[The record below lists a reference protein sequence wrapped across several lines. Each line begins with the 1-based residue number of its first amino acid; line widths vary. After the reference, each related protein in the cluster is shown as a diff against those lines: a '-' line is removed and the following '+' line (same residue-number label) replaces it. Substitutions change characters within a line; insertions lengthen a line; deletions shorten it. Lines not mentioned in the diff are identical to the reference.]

1 MMHACANTCRIKLKR
16 RDASRTI
23 KFWSK
28 VVVCVTTVAFIALY
42 IVPAGS
48 HQNSFL
54 KKLHISRKELM
65 NSLGLWNNP
74 KSVLVRT
81 SKTRFGQ
88 QAVER
93 TPYTRRNNMG
103 PCLAKFGKVTIFIG
117 LLKNGLE
124 GKQEVDGGVGAIEH
138 SGSGLSNTNVAGSC
152 LTNDERTR
160 EKCQKYKKYLFKR
173 HCIAAEYLK
182 DTDWMLVLDAD
193 IGVVNPNHCIEEW
206 IDDRVDVI
214 LYERFFNS
222 EISAASFMIRNSDF
236 GRDFLMKWA
245 DRELTL
251 HKRWHGLDNGV
262 LHLHVLDTLI
272 PDAIQERKNC
282 HDVWLNATSYETYM
296 AVVSCVRQALGATRL
311 WPGKLRF
318 YRKAHGWVR
327 DGTLTSNKWHDG
339 DFMFHL
345 WKGNNITTDYRAPP
359 FTEMPDPKSCGNGKN
374 GWHWNETKHVDVEEI
389 KARLAR
395 YEKSAGETYSSY
407 GKQVFFLTMPVIG
420 QCYPDCEQLT

>member
-1 MMHACANTCRIKLKR
+1 MMHACANTCRIKLKQ
-16 RDASRTI
+16 RDVSRTI

-28 VVVCVTTVAFIALY
+28 LIVCITALAFIALY
-42 IVPAGS
+42 IAPAGF
-48 HQNSFL
+48 HRNFFL
-54 KKLHISRKELM
+54 MKLPISRKELM
-65 NSLGLWNNP
+65 NSLGLGNNRKSRP
-74 KSVLVRT
+74 LSSVLV
-81 SKTRFGQ
+81 KTPEIRLSQ
-88 QAVER
+88 QSVKR

-103 PCLAKFGKVTIFIG
+103 PCMAKFGKVTIFVG
-117 LLKNGLE
+117 YLENALE
-124 GKQEVDGGVGAIEH
+124 GKKYRVAQSSMKCYLKGVNYQLVTVNLE
-138 SGSGLSNTNVAGSC
+138 
-152 LTNDERTR
+152 NDERTKK
-160 EKCQKYKKYLFKR
+160 KCQKYSEFLFKR

-193 IGVVNPNHCIEEW
+193 TGVVNPNHCIEEW

-222 EISAASFMIRNSDF
+222 EISAASYMVRNSEF

-245 DRELTL
+245 DREFTL

-282 HDVWLNATSYETYM
+282 HDIWLNATSYETYM

-327 DGTLTSNKWHDG
+327 DGFLTISRWHDG
-339 DFMFHL
+339 DFMFHG
-345 WKGNNITTDYRAPP
+345 WKQNNITAEGWDSP
-359 FTEMPDPKSCGNGKN
+359 FTEIPDLNSCGSGKN
-374 GWHWNETKHVDVEEI
+374 GWHWDKAKHVDVKEI
-389 KARLAR
+389 KADLTNF
-395 YEKSAGETYSSY
+395 EKNAGQTYPSF

-420 QCYPDCEQLT
+420 ECYPDCE

>member
-1 MMHACANTCRIKLKR
+1 MMHACANTCRIKLNR

-42 IVPAGS
+42 IVPGGS
-48 HQNSFL
+48 HQISFL
-54 KKLHISRKELM
+54 RKLPISRKELM
-65 NSLGLWNNP
+65 SLLGLWNNP

-81 SKTRFGQ
+81 SETRFGQ

-124 GKQEVDGGVGAIEH
+124 GKKYRVAQSSIKCYLKGVNYQLVTVNLE
-138 SGSGLSNTNVAGSC
+138 
-152 LTNDERTR
+152 NDERTR

-222 EISAASFMIRNSDF
+222 EISAASFMVRNSDF

-251 HKRWHGLDNGV
+251 HRRWHGLDNGV

-327 DGTLTSNKWHDG
+327 DGFLTSNKWHDG

-345 WKGNNITTDYRAPP
+345 WK
-359 FTEMPDPKSCGNGKN
+359 DPKSCGNGKN